1 MYSYLNC
8 LLPLEKQFW
17 KAIRTWW
24 FRKSS
29 MEFSEGVIRIFACPS
44 SHKYLFND
52 KIDQHNLWNCFT
64 LLTKISSIT
73 PKKFEISFQ
82 WKLCGNF
89 LTATHLAFL
98 RLFSAAGRIVS
109 CTEFYLFV
117 SPGYFEVA
125 EELSLCEKFCF
136 DPSAN

>member
-1 MYSYLNC
+1 MCSYLNC

-17 KAIRTWW
+17 KAIRTRW

-29 MEFSEGVIRIFACPS
+29 MEFSEGVNRIFACPS

-73 PKKFEISFQ
+73 PKKFEIGFQ

-98 RLFSAAGRIVS
+98 KGHSQLVYMRIRYH
-109 CTEFYLFV
+109 FI
-117 SPGYFEVA
+117 
-125 EELSLCEKFCF
+125 
-136 DPSAN
+136 ANLYITLHLGKRVRRRK